1 MARLILKSPYLKCDG
16 SHSVSG
22 YLRYIGTRERVEL
35 LPDDRPPTRKQE
47 QLVRKLVKDFP
58 SSKELDE
65 YLDYAEKPT
74 KANASVFITRALE
87 ENWPEVQQS
96 DGYMKYIATRPRA
109 ERLGDHGLFGD
120 EDGVDLEQAMLELD
134 QYTGNV
140 WTHILSLKREDA
152 ARLGYDNAKA
162 WMNLLRTNRNDIAA
176 AMNIHPN
183 HFRWYAA
190 YHDEGEHPHVHMMAW
205 STVPGEAYLTR
216 DGIHKIKSTL
226 TNQIFRQEMLHTYEQ
241 KSQSRDDL
249 VREAR
254 HAIRKLTQEMARN
267 ICNYPEVEKL
277 MQTLS
282 AQLETVKG
290 KKSYSYLPKSV
301 KKTVDE
307 VGDRL
312 EEIPAVKA
320 CYAQWC
326 ALQSEV
332 ESYYHDKP
340 REKKKL
346 SQEKEFRQIKNAV
359 IQEAERIRL
368 GEITFEDAG
377 LTSHDE
383 SEQVRGESNACWE
396 LRQIIRDER
405 LSLEERDGAV
415 EALERLAERGDA
427 HAQYLLGQ
435 LYRDDPLLIPD
446 SQKAKDWFTQAAE
459 HGLSEAQYALGKLL
473 LSEDMEVRD
482 PEEGIRWLKEAAEN
496 GSQWAT
502 YRLGKEYLT
511 GEVVTKD
518 TTKVAE
524 WFTRSAEAGNQYAQY
539 MLGKLYLTGE
549 GVARDQVQATDWFSR
564 SAAQGNQ
571 YAQFFLERQS
581 DLHPPSVMLA
591 ATRLLYHMSR
601 IFEDHSLPRSSAG
614 LRVDSK
620 LRRKIQEKKIAT
632 GHKPD
637 DHEEE
642 QNQGGMVM
650 GGM

>member
-120 EDGVDLEQAMLELD
+120 EDGVDLEQSMLELD

-290 KKSYSYLPKSV
+290 KKSYSYLPKSA

-307 VGDRL
+307 VVDRL

-518 TTKVAE
+518 TTKAAE

-620 LRRKIQEKKIAT
+620 LRRKIQEKKIAM